1 MGKNFIK
8 KQRKTSSINKKSSK
22 KKNKQLRKK
31 NLKKENFKI
40 NKTNKSSKNIKKLE
54 KNKLT
59 ENKKLKINEKGKQKE
74 KINEKIKEK
83 EKENIKEKEKLKEI
97 ENIKEKEKLKEKE
110 KKENIEEN
118 EIKIDKPIKKI
129 EKKMNKKQ
137 INKAVEMEVEMI
149 DKLYDSNNEK
159 DDFQKGSNEPE
170 TNTTNIILKNGA
182 AVDINLIDSN
192 LYSVVQAKPSQ
203 YKNKFFSCIL
213 IYTDLKKNSN
223 KFYIIQLLKR
233 DKFFYL
239 FLRWGRVGRIGL
251 QNLIPFNNFEDA
263 YQEYMNKYNKKTEY
277 GYQEITIDFE
287 RNENVNENNNYEDI
301 IMYDDNSDEFIDIK
315 LKKLI
320 ELIYDLNFAEE
331 QIKAIGYD
339 NKRLPLGN
347 LSDQTI
353 SEGYEILQELDKI
366 IQKKE
371 KKDHYNRNDL
381 EGLTEQYYKTIPH
394 NFGFCNMSNFIID
407 SSEKLEKEIELIEN
421 IKNIKVTSNIIQQNA
436 NTKFKDKLLTKYN
449 ELNCQI
455 TSIEKDNFKYDFI
468 SKYLTS
474 SSKIEEAPKFIII
487 GIYELNKENKNYK
500 SNLSNKKYLWYGTNL
515 SNYVPLLKDGFKLPP
530 NEAPKTAYNFG
541 KGIYFSDMSI
551 KSYFRCKFQN
561 GIGLMMLC
569 EVALGDIEERNR
581 GDYNLPYTM
590 KNEKNSI
597 KVIGINVPYE
607 GDNIIFDSDI
617 ILPLGD
623 PVKLDNKEKKTF
635 FAYNEYVVYDVN
647 QIKMKYL
654 VMVKLDNNNYNNIY

>member
-1 MGKNFIK
+1 MGKKFLK
-8 KQRKTSSINKKSSK
+8 KERKIPSINKNNSK
-22 KKNKQLRKK
+22 KKNKKLGKK
-31 NLKKENFKI
+31 TLKKQNAKMI
-40 NKTNKSSKNIKKLE
+40 KVNKSSNNIKKIK

-59 ENKKLKINEKGKQKE
+59 ENKKLKINEKEKQKE
-74 KINEKIKEK
+74 NLKNKE
-83 EKENIKEKEKLKEI
+83 
-97 ENIKEKEKLKEKE
+97 KEKEKLKEKE
-110 KKENIEEN
+110 KDTEKEKENLEDEE
-118 EIKIDKPIKKI
+118 EIKIIKPPKKI

-137 INKAVEMEVEMI
+137 INKVVEMEVEIM

-159 DDFQKGSNEPE
+159 EDFQKGSNEPE
-170 TNTTNIILKNGA
+170 TNKTNIILKNGA

-192 LYSVVQAKPSQ
+192 LYTVVQAKPSQ

-213 IYTDLKKNSN
+213 IYADLKKNSN

-233 DKFFYL
+233 DNFYYL
-239 FLRWGRVGRIGL
+239 FLRWGRVGRVGL

-263 YQEYMNKYNKKTEY
+263 YQEFMNKYNKKTEY
-277 GYQEITIDFE
+277 GYQEISIDYE
-287 RNENVNENNNYEDI
+287 RNEDINDNNNSEDI
-301 IMYDDNSDEFIDIK
+301 IVIDDNSEEVIDNK

-353 SEGYEILQELDKI
+353 SEGYEILQELDTI

-371 KKDHYNRNDL
+371 KKDNYNRNDL

-421 IKNIKVTSNIIQQNA
+421 IKNIKVTSNIIQLNS
-436 NTKFKDKLLTKYN
+436 NNKFKDKLFTKYN
-449 ELNCQI
+449 ELNCII

-468 SKYLTS
+468 SKYLNS
-474 SSKIEEAPKFIII
+474 STKIEEAPKFIIM

-530 NEAPKTAYNFG
+530 IEAPKTAYNFG

-590 KNEKNSI
+590 ENGKNSI
-597 KVIGINVPYE
+597 KVIGINVPNE
-607 GDNIIFDSDI
+607 LDNTIFDSDI

-623 PVKLDNKEKKTF
+623 PIKLDNKEKKTF

-654 VMVKLDNNNYNNIY
+654 VMFKLDNSNYNNFY